1 MTTRMRMT
9 FGEPEDLT
17 RTGDQGFSMRVP
29 FNVRAAEAATGPVT
43 RHELIVRLSGARTQ
57 EWGLN
62 SDRARAVLIH
72 AAVGHLLDVV
82 QERPFEPSEELLV
95 DDDYSGPMP
104 EHFDRPISVE
114 GSSIELERNSAG

>member
-1 MTTRMRMT
+1 MT

-29 FNVRAAEAATGPVT
+29 FNVRAAEEETGPGT

-82 QERPFEPSEELLV
+82 RQRPFEASEEILV
-95 DDDYSGPMP
+95 DDDYAGPMP
-104 EHFDRPISVE
+104 EHFDRPIAVK
-114 GSSIELERNSAG
+114 GSSIEMERNGG